1 MPKRATEGNTS
12 SPPKKKGKIDK
23 VLPPQS
29 GEAQATDG
37 SVQDV
42 VGSSAKSP
50 PRTPEKKHPAAR
62 PTPPSPVYVPYSP
75 RRDGHVSTPVKVR
88 PQRNP
93 DGTPISPTTLFWE
106 GIRKRQ
112 RDGCI

>member
-1 MPKRATEGNTS
+1 MPKRATGRNAST
-12 SPPKKKGKIDK
+12 PPEKKKKIDE
-23 VLPPQS
+23 VMPPQT
-29 GEAQATDG
+29 EEDTNG

-42 VGSSAKSP
+42 VGSSTKSP
-50 PRTPEKKHPAAR
+50 PITPEKKHSAAR

-75 RRDGHVSTPVKVR
+75 RRDGQVSTPVKVR

-106 GIRKRQ
+106 GTRKRQ